1 MNKSTFIEEGSEK
14 FKKIPSN
21 INQEICTMSRYSFK
35 DKFKKYMFDRILA
48 RVLSSEI

>member
-1 MNKSTFIEEGSEK
+1 MNKTTFIEEVSER

-21 INQEICTMSRYSFK
+21 INQEICTMSSYSFK
-35 DKFKKYMFDRILA
+35 DKFEKYMFDRILA